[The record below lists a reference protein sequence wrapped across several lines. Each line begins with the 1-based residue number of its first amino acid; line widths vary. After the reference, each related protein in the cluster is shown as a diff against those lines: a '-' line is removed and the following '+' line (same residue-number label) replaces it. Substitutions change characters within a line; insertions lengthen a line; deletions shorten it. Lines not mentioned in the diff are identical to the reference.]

1 MPEVL
6 INFISQGKNKKRGD
20 KAMGDGRSE
29 TRGQGEGRQGEGR
42 WAMRRIWDFGID
54 EVRFGASNL
63 VFGFWFL
70 ELGTWAL
77 KFPTPPTTPNPS
89 NTHLPGEKYSQ
100 GDQPAATDAG

>member
-1 MPEVL
+1 M
-6 INFISQGKNKKRGD
+6 GD
-20 KAMGDGRSE
+20 KAMGDGQW
-29 TRGQGEGRQGEGR
+29 TKG
-42 WAMRRIWDFGID
+42 RIWDFGID

-89 NTHLPGEKYSQ
+89 NTLLPGEKYSQ
-100 GDQPAATDAG
+100 DDQPVAIDAV